1 MKKFRK
7 DKTYWMRSICD
18 SECVWRITVVCRT
31 AKTVT
36 LKGDGLQGV
45 KRCRISEWEGVEQC
59 RPLGNYSMAPVLNAD
74 KEIEG

>member
-1 MKKFRK
+1 MIKFRK
-7 DKTYWMRSICD
+7 GKTYSMRSICD
-18 SECVWRITVVCRT
+18 YDCVWNITIICRT

-59 RPLGNYSMAPVLNAD
+59 RPLGNYSMAPALNAD
-74 KEIEG
+74 REVES